1 MRLIFTLL
9 AMVMMMGNLI
19 TASEIPPIKVD
30 LLGYQQYEEKYAIVN
45 VKAKNFTVKKD
56 GSSRILYANTLTAAV
71 RDILS
76 GDECLI
82 ADFTAFTEPGRYYIE
97 VDGKHRSLYFTITSN
112 PYEKPFV
119 TVMRGLYLNRC
130 GIKVSDPAGFGH
142 GPCHLEPAQFHEST
156 GQKGEMDASG
166 GWHDAGD
173 YGRYVVNSGISTATI
188 LFMFERYKNKLEGI
202 SLGIPESGGE
212 IPDILAEAKWNID
225 WMLKMQAADGGVY
238 HKATPKRFPGWIKA
252 EDDKATEFIF
262 RKTSTATA
270 NLAAVCAV
278 AARVYKPYDAEFA
291 AACLKAAE
299 KSWQYL
305 EKNQGIVPP
314 GGFLNPEDSNTGQY
328 KDSYDK
334 DERFW
339 AATELFITTG
349 KPVYEKYVEENFALF
364 EPSVEKG
371 AYWWETHVLAM
382 LSYLYSDFNKNPN
395 IVKKI
400 KTDLKNSADVFAYR
414 IKTNGYRMVL
424 EDGDFIWGSNSIALN
439 MAVNLVAASELLGGE
454 ADDVKR
460 KEYRQAGREVL
471 HYIFGR
477 NPMGMSYVT
486 GIGERRP
493 MRIHHRPSEADA
505 IEEPY
510 PGLLAGGPNKGKQD
524 RELRKLPADTPPAK
538 SYTDELESYASN
550 EIAINWNAPLAY
562 VMAAFI
568 E

>member
-1 MRLIFTLL
+1 MNSML
-9 AMVMMMGNLI
+9 
-19 TASEIPPIKVD
+19 TASETQLIKVD

-45 VKAKNFTVKKD
+45 VKAANFTVKKE
-56 GSSRILYANTLTAAV
+56 GSSRVLYGNTLTAPV

-76 GDECLI
+76 GDDCLI
-82 ADFTAFTEPGRYYIE
+82 ADFTAFTEPGTYYIE
-97 VDGKHRSLYFTITSN
+97 IEGKHRSLKFNITSN
-112 PYEKPFV
+112 PYKQPFV

-130 GIKVSDPAGFGH
+130 GTKVSDPAGFAH
-142 GPCHLEPAQFHEST
+142 GPCHLEPAIFHEST
-156 GQKGEMDASG
+156 GEKGELDATG

-173 YGRYVVNSGISTATI
+173 YGRYVVNSGISTATL
-188 LFMFERYKNKLEGI
+188 LFMFERYKKKMEDVKM
-202 SLGIPESGGE
+202 SIPESGGP
-212 IPDILAEAKWNID
+212 IPDVLAEAKWNID
-225 WMLKMQAADGGVY
+225 WMLKMQSSDGGVY
-238 HKATPKRFPGWIKA
+238 HKVTPKRFPGWIKA
-252 EDDKATEFIF
+252 ENDTAPEYVFQ
-262 RKTSTATA
+262 KTSTAAA

-278 AARVYKPYDAEFA
+278 AARVYKPYDADFA
-291 AACLKAAE
+291 ARCLKAAE

-305 EKNQGIVPP
+305 VKNPDIVPA
-314 GGFLNPEDSNTGQY
+314 GGFLNPDDSNTGQY

-349 KPVYEKYVEENFALF
+349 KQAYEKYVEENFALF
-364 EPSVEKG
+364 EPSVAKG

-382 LSYLYSDFNKNPN
+382 LSYLYSDFNKNQN

-400 KTDLKNSADVFAYR
+400 KSDLKDSADIFAYR

-424 EDGDFIWGSNSIALN
+424 EEGDFIWGSNSVALN
-439 MAVNLVAASELLGGE
+439 MAINLVAASELLRSE
-454 ADDVKR
+454 ADDNKR
-460 KEYRQAGREVL
+460 KEYSQAGREVL

-486 GIGERRP
+486 GIGEKRP
-493 MRIHHRPSEADA
+493 MRIHHRPSEADS

-524 RELRKLPADTPPAK
+524 PELKKLAADTPPAK
-538 SYTDELESYASN
+538 SFADELESYASN

-562 VMAAFI
+562 LMAAFI